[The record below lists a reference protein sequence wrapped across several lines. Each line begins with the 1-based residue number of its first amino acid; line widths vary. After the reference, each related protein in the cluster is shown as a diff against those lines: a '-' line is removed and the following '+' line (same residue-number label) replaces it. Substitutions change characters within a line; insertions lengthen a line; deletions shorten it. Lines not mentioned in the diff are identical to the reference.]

1 MRVAHFAFDFSLG
14 NKCRDGVDDNDVNA
28 TRTNQHVGNF
38 QRLLTGIRL
47 GDQEVIRVDAE
58 GARIDGIKCVFGVDK
73 CRVSTCFLRAGNCM
87 KCNGRLTGGF
97 RAVDFNDAPSRQTA
111 NSKSDI
117 KSQRTSGDHLHRGTR
132 IISQSHDR
140 SLTKLLIDLRE
151 REL

>member
-14 NKCRDGVDDNDVNA
+14 HKRSNGVNDDDVNA
-28 TRTNQHVGNF
+28 ARTNQHVGNF

-47 GDQEVIRVDAE
+47 GDQEVIRINAQS
-58 GARIDGIKCVFGVDK
+58 ARIDGVKCVFRVDE
-73 CRVSTCFLRAGNCM
+73 CSVSACFLCAGNCV
-87 KCNGRLTGGF
+87 KRNGRLTGGL
-97 RAVDFNDAPSRQTA
+97 RAVDFDDAPTRQTA

-140 SLTKLLIDLRE
+140 ALTELLIDL
-151 REL
+151 